1 MIRFC
6 VQEKLENSVSHHHIK
21 SGFNTTVPLL
31 TSSCDSG
38 ESIRV
43 FAGVSASWLV
53 LSSSMFLVHRIQV
66 DFTCSANL
74 LLMTSQ
80 RAVREL
86 IWRVLDVGVSL
97 LSALPVVE
105 MDLVAVASIAFLSV
119 DLVLKVDEE
128 LFQGLD

>member
-1 MIRFC
+1 M
-6 VQEKLENSVSHHHIK
+6 L
-21 SGFNTTVPLL
+21 
-31 TSSCDSG
+31 
-38 ESIRV
+38 
-43 FAGVSASWLV
+43 
-53 LSSSMFLVHRIQV
+53 LVHRIQV